1 MTEPGAPL
9 PEERGPLSAAVLRV
23 LRDADAGGAAP
34 EATVA
39 GADPLG
45 EDLQLAL
52 YLSYEPHYRA
62 LEGVADDREWDP
74 ALLALRRPM
83 EEAFLGAL
91 REAVPGDG
99 DVTAALEPLLVEP
112 VDGHGVS
119 HRLMADGTWERMR
132 EYLVHRS
139 LYQLKESDPQ
149 AWLIPRLE
157 GQAKASLVAVAFDEF
172 GGGRGER
179 VHARLFAELMEGAGL
194 DSSYGRYLD
203 LAPATTLATVN
214 VMSLFGLR
222 RSLRG
227 AAAGNFAVLEITS
240 PPGARRMAKALER
253 LDAEER
259 CVRFFTEHIEAD
271 AVHEQVMRR
280 DVLGDLLAREPGLAA
295 DVAFGVRAT
304 VWLDERWEERVL
316 AAWDRGRSSLRGPV
330 AASPSAPGTAADPS
344 EPVRTA

>member
-1 MTEPGAPL
+1 MTAPAPL
-9 PEERGPLSAAVLRV
+9 PEARGPLSAAVRQV
-23 LRDADAGGAAP
+23 LLGGAAP
-34 EATVA
+34 EVTVA

-52 YLSYEPHYRA
+52 YLAYEPHYRA
-62 LEGVADDREWDP
+62 LEGVDGEREWDP
-74 ALLALRRPM
+74 ALLGLRRPM
-83 EEAFLGAL
+83 ERAFLAAL
-91 REAVPGDG
+91 REAVPGD
-99 DVTAALEPLLVEP
+99 DDAEAALEPLLVEP

-119 HRLMADGTWERMR
+119 HRLMEEGTWEWMR
-132 EYLVHRS
+132 EYLAHRS

-172 GGGRGER
+172 GAGRGER

-194 DSSYGRYLD
+194 DASYGRYLD

-214 VMSLFGLR
+214 VMSLFGLH

-253 LDAEER
+253 LGAEER

-280 DVLGDLLAREPGLAA
+280 DVLGDLLAREPELAA
-295 DVAFGVRAT
+295 DVAFGIRAT
-304 VWLDERWEERVL
+304 VWLDTRWEDRVL
-316 AAWDRGRSSLRGPV
+316 TAWDHGRPSLRGPLP
-330 AASPSAPGTAADPS
+330 A
-344 EPVRTA
+344 

>member
-1 MTEPGAPL
+1 MTVAVSPHPAPL
-9 PEERGPLSAAVLRV
+9 PEERGPLSAAVLGV
-23 LRDADAGGAAP
+23 LRGRTPP
-34 EATVA
+34 EVTVA

-52 YLSYEPHYRA
+52 YLSYEPHYRP
-62 LEGVADDREWDP
+62 LEGVAEEREWDP
-74 ALLALRRPM
+74 ALLGLRRPM

-91 REAVPGDG
+91 REAVPGDD
-99 DVTAALEPLLVEP
+99 DVAGALDPLLVEP
-112 VDGHGVS
+112 VDGRGVS
-119 HRLMADGTWERMR
+119 HRLMEDGTWELMR

-157 GQAKASLVAVAFDEF
+157 GQAKASLVAVAYDEF
-172 GGGRGER
+172 GAGRGER
-179 VHARLFAELMEGAGL
+179 VHARLFAELMDGAGL
-194 DSSYGRYLD
+194 DPSYGRYLD
-203 LAPATTLATVN
+203 LAPAATLATVN
-214 VMSLFGLR
+214 VMSLFGLH

-253 LDAEER
+253 LGAEER

-295 DVAFGVRAT
+295 DMAFGVRAT
-304 VWLDERWEERVL
+304 VWLDERWEDGVL
-316 AAWDRGRSSLRGPV
+316 TAWDQGRSSLRG
-330 AASPSAPGTAADPS
+330 APA
-344 EPVRTA
+344 PVRAPAAGPTA

>member
-1 MTEPGAPL
+1 MTTTAPL
-9 PEERGPLSAAVLRV
+9 PGERGPLSAAVLDV
-23 LRDADAGGAAP
+23 LRGREAP
-34 EATVA
+34 GVSVA

-52 YLSYEPHYRA
+52 YLAYEPHYRA
-62 LEGVADDREWDP
+62 LDGVADEREWDP
-74 ALLALRRPM
+74 ALLGLRRPM

-91 REAVPGDG
+91 REAVPGGGADDT
-99 DVTAALEPLLVEP
+99 DVEEAIDPLLVEP
-112 VDGHGVS
+112 VDGQGVS
-119 HRLMADGTWERMR
+119 HRLMAEGTWERMR

-157 GQAKASLVAVAFDEF
+157 GQAKASLVAVAYDEF
-172 GGGRGER
+172 GAGRGER
-179 VHARLFAELMEGAGL
+179 VHARLFADLMEGAGL

-203 LAPATTLATVN
+203 LAPAATLATVN
-214 VMSLFGLR
+214 VMSLFGLH

-253 LDAEER
+253 LGAEER
-259 CVRFFTEHIEAD
+259 CLRFFTEHVEAD

-295 DVAFGVRAT
+295 DVVFGVRAT
-304 VWLDERWEERVL
+304 VWLDDLWGERVL
-316 AAWDRGRSSLRGPV
+316 AAWDRGESSLRDGRP
-330 AASPSAPGTAADPS
+330 APAPAEEWAGRD
-344 EPVRTA
+344 

>member
-1 MTEPGAPL
+1 MAPAPL
-9 PEERGPLSAAVLRV
+9 PEARGPLSAAVRDV
-23 LRDADAGGAAP
+23 LLGAVTAP
-34 EATVA
+34 EVTVA

-62 LEGVADDREWDP
+62 LEGVADEREWDP
-74 ALLALRRPM
+74 ALLGLRRPM
-83 EEAFLGAL
+83 EEAFLAAL
-91 REAVPGDG
+91 REAVPADA
-99 DVTAALEPLLVEP
+99 DVDAALEPLLVEP

-119 HRLMADGTWERMR
+119 HRLMDEGDWDLMR

-172 GGGRGER
+172 GGGHGER
-179 VHARLFAELMEGAGL
+179 VHARLFADLMDGAGL

-203 LAPATTLATVN
+203 LAPASTLATVN
-214 VMSLFGLR
+214 VMSLFGLHR
-222 RSLRG
+222 ALRG

-253 LDAEER
+253 LGAEER

-280 DVLGDLLAREPGLAA
+280 YVLGDLLSREPELAA
-295 DVAFGVRAT
+295 DVSFGIRAT
-304 VWLDERWEERVL
+304 VWLDDRWADQVVS
-316 AAWDRGRSSLRGPV
+316 AWDAGRTSLRRPLTEG
-330 AASPSAPGTAADPS
+330 
-344 EPVRTA
+344 

>member
-1 MTEPGAPL
+1 MTVADSARPAPL

-23 LRDADAGGAAP
+23 LRGGTAP
-34 EATVA
+34 EVTVA

-62 LEGVADDREWDP
+62 LEGVADEREWDP
-74 ALLALRRPM
+74 ALLGLRRPM

-91 REAVPGDG
+91 REAVPGDD
-99 DVTAALEPLLVEP
+99 DVTGALDPLLVEP

-119 HRLMADGTWERMR
+119 HRLMEDGTWELMR
-132 EYLVHRS
+132 EYLAHRS

-157 GQAKASLVAVAFDEF
+157 GQAKASLVAVAYDEF
-172 GGGRGER
+172 GAGRGER
-179 VHARLFAELMEGAGL
+179 VHARLFAELMDGAGL
-194 DSSYGRYLD
+194 DASYGRYLD

-214 VMSLFGLR
+214 VMSLFGLH

-253 LDAEER
+253 LGAEER
-259 CVRFFTEHIEAD
+259 CIRFFTEHIEAD

-280 DVLGDLLAREPGLAA
+280 DVLGDLLAREPELAA
-295 DVAFGVRAT
+295 DVAFGIRAT
-304 VWLDERWEERVL
+304 VWLDERWEDRVL
-316 AAWDRGRSSLRGPV
+316 TAWQHGRSSLRGPLTPVPAPAV
-330 AASPSAPGTAADPS
+330 AAPTTA
-344 EPVRTA
+344 

>member
-1 MTEPGAPL
+1 MTEPAPL
-9 PEERGPLSAAVLRV
+9 PEPRGPLSAAVRDVLLSGTAPARV
-23 LRDADAGGAAP
+23 PSVADADP
-34 EATVA
+34 F
-39 GADPLG
+39 G

-52 YLSYEPHYRA
+52 YLAYEPHYRA
-62 LEGVADDREWDP
+62 LEGVADEREWDP
-74 ALLALRRPM
+74 ALLGLRRPM
-83 EEAFLGAL
+83 EEAFLAAL
-91 REAVPGDG
+91 REAVPREGGGAAAVD
-99 DVTAALEPLLVEP
+99 AALEPLLVEP

-119 HRLMADGTWERMR
+119 HRLMDEGTWALMR

-172 GGGRGER
+172 GAGHGER
-179 VHARLFAELMEGAGL
+179 VHARLFAELMDGAGL
-194 DSSYGRYLD
+194 DASYGRYLD
-203 LAPATTLATVN
+203 LVPAVTLATVN
-214 VMSLFGLR
+214 VMSLFGLH

-253 LDAEER
+253 LGAEER

-280 DVLGDLLAREPGLAA
+280 HVLGDLLAREPELA
-295 DVAFGVRAT
+295 DDIAFGIRAT
-304 VWLDERWEERVL
+304 VWLDDRWEERVL
-316 AAWDRGRSSLRGPV
+316 SSWDAGRTSLRRPLADLPDRAG
-330 AASPSAPGTAADPS
+330 APA
-344 EPVRTA
+344 